1 MNLSRNAAV
10 VTVLAPAL
18 AGAMALSPAP
28 TRAEEPMNDH
38 PPTALYLERSVTVQ
52 PPPALFKD
60 SEGLWVTPEELT
72 QVNDFVLKPEGACLA
87 DLCIPVE
94 RAASPDDQNAVVV
107 EHDGAEYFD
116 LVRFANKIGQPVVTD
131 RETAVSSFGAI
142 PATRSLLF
150 EEALAPDFELPD
162 AQGNLHR
169 LADHRGKKVLIITW
183 ASW

>member
-1 MNLSRNAAV
+1 MPLSRKHVISA
-10 VTVLAPAL
+10 LAPAFV
-18 AGAMALSPAP
+18 AAMAFLPAQS
-28 TRAEEPMNDH
+28 RAEEPMNDQS
-38 PPTALYLERSVTVQ
+38 PTALYLDRAVTVA
-52 PPPALFKD
+52 PAPELLQD
-60 SEGLWVTPEELT
+60 GEGLWVTPEELT
-72 QVNDFVLKPEGACLA
+72 RVNDFVLKPEGACLD
-87 DLCIPVE
+87 DLCIPVD
-94 RAASPDDQNAVVV
+94 RASSPADQKAVVV

-131 RETAVSSFGAI
+131 QETKVSSFGAI